1 MENFN
6 NNFSKSSLKTLINK
20 FNKNFSSWMNDHQ
33 EILKEDFNFL
43 VKYYKNYNIYI
54 KKDKNLELGYISY
67 IIFNNNLKNE
77 ETPEFIPFITEF
89 KEFILNEIDTEY
101 ILLEYNIKIPKSA
114 YDFTEVLEYLKK
126 INY

>member
-6 NNFSKSSLKTLINK
+6 NNFSKSSFKTLINK
-20 FNKNFSSWMNDHQ
+20 FNKDFNSWMNDHQ

-89 KEFILNEIDTEY
+89 KEFILNEIDPEY

-114 YDFTEVLEYLKK
+114 YDFTEVLEYLKE

>member
-20 FNKNFSSWMNDHQ
+20 FNKDFNIWMNDHQ

-54 KKDKNLELGYISY
+54 KKDINLDLGYISY

-77 ETPEFIPFITEF
+77 ETPEYIPFITEF

-101 ILLEYNIKIPKSA
+101 ILGEYNIIIPKSA
-114 YDFTEVLEYLKK
+114 YDFTEVLEYLKE

>member
-89 KEFILNEIDTEY
+89 KEFILNEIDPEY

-114 YDFTEVLEYLKK
+114 YDFTEVLEYLKE

>member
-89 KEFILNEIDTEY
+89 KEFILNEIDPEY